1 MLLFVDKYKCRY
13 MHVFIRIYWEHNK
26 TQQQLL
32 KLRNTTSIHNMHIN
46 YPLKNAISWKI
57 ILFSLTF
64 ILYPTIFFSQSVYIF
79 MCLVYFFFQTP
90 SKFTF
95 SILLSNKNFT
105 LIQIYPYMYDYIG
118 KGRYI
123 DTLFK
128 VTFSFFFF

>member
-1 MLLFVDKYKCRY
+1 MQFPEKSFY
-13 MHVFIRIYWEHNK
+13 
-26 TQQQLL
+26 
-32 KLRNTTSIHNMHIN
+32 
-46 YPLKNAISWKI
+46 
-57 ILFSLTF
+57 FSLTF

-128 VTFSFFFF
+128 VTFSSFFFLKEAQQLEVKNFLIIFVKLKKLDFWKNL